1 MQEFH
6 KLLTR
11 FINEKNT
18 TIYTLAKNTGIER
31 SYIQKMKSG
40 ARVPAEKG
48 TILKLAKGLML
59 TANEAAEL
67 VEAYSIAKMG
77 EGKYFQRM
85 FVQNIISSFAE
96 VQTQNSLILECN
108 TQNNLVMQNEVE
120 HITGVPAI
128 HKVLKAIMEIEASN
142 EDGCIKILAQPSF
155 SYIYDC
161 ISTLNSN
168 TKVENII
175 VLYKQDNDNAVNY
188 NLDVFQKL
196 VPLFFSCPH
205 FHPYYVHDHVDTIFN
220 DTTVMPLTIITSE
233 YLLRISNDCKQALLI
248 RDATIRQLYLA
259 SFEKKMLNA
268 KPLFDTIS
276 AEPEQYFANVAGLMD
291 FDAESNY
298 NIMYQPCIV
307 PYIPNDTVNAC
318 INTELL
324 TPEML
329 GQIQEYLYNISTCH
343 NTFQMV
349 FTEEGLDLFLRTGKI
364 LEIPDFMLRAH
375 PTKKQR
381 LEIIANFIAA
391 IEDGRAIVHLAKPNM
406 FSIPKPIVITAYSKQ
421 HVIIHHF
428 DESGSI
434 HIFRLE
440 EISLVNAF
448 HDFLLWIQ
456 DCDLV
461 YSQEESLEIVQNV
474 YKKHFN
480 NVYR

>member
-59 TANEAAEL
+59 TANETAEL

-161 ISTLNSN
+161 ISTLNSD
-168 TKVENII
+168 TRVENII

-329 GQIQEYLYNISTCH
+329 AQIQEYLYNISTCH

-364 LEIPDFMLRAH
+364 VEIPNFMLRAH

-391 IEDGRAIVHLAKPNM
+391 MEDGRAIVHLAKPNM

-461 YSQEESLEIVQNV
+461 YTQEESLEIVQNV

>member
-40 ARVPAEKG
+40 TRIPTEKS
-48 TILKLAKGLML
+48 TIIKLAKGLML
-59 TANEAAEL
+59 TANESAEL
-67 VEAYSIAKMG
+67 TEAYSIAKMG
-77 EGKYFQRM
+77 ESKYYQRL

-96 VQTQNSLILECN
+96 LQSKNSLILECN
-108 TQNNLVMQNEVE
+108 IQNNLVMPNEIE
-120 HITGVPAI
+120 HIAGVPAV
-128 HKVLKAIMEIEASN
+128 HKVLKAVMEIEASK
-142 EDGCIKILAQPSF
+142 EDGFIRIMAQPSF

-161 ISTLNSN
+161 ISTLNSSTN
-168 TKVENII
+168 VENII
-175 VLYKQDNDNAVNY
+175 TLYKQDNDNAINY

-205 FHPYYVHDHVDTIFN
+205 FHPFYVHDHVDTIFN
-220 DTTVMPLTIITSE
+220 DTTVMPVTIITSE

-248 RDATIRQLYLA
+248 RDEKIRHLYVA
-259 SFEKKMLNA
+259 SFDKKKLNS
-268 KPLFDTIS
+268 KPLFDTIN
-276 AEPEQYFANVAGLMD
+276 ANPEQYFANVAGLMD

-307 PYIPNDTVNAC
+307 PYIPSETANAC
-318 INTELL
+318 INTDIL
-324 TPEML
+324 TSEML
-329 GQIQEYLYNISTCH
+329 AQINEYLYSISTCH

-349 FTEEGLDLFLRTGKI
+349 FTEDGLDLFLRTGRI
-364 LEIPDFMLRAH
+364 MEIPSFMLRAN

-381 LEIIANFIAA
+381 LEIIANFITAM
-391 IEDGRAIVHLAKPNM
+391 EDGRAIAHIAKPNL
-406 FSIPKPIVITAYSKQ
+406 FTIPKPIVITAYTKQ
-421 HVIIHHF
+421 QVMIHHF

-448 HDFLLWIQ
+448 HDFLMWIQ

-461 YSQEESLEIVQNV
+461 YTQEESMEIVQNI

-480 NVYR
+480 NVYK

>member
-59 TANEAAEL
+59 TANETAEL

-77 EGKYFQRM
+77 EGKYFQRT

-108 TQNNLVMQNEVE
+108 TQNHLVMQNEVE

-161 ISTLNSN
+161 ISTLNGN
-168 TKVENII
+168 TRVENII

-220 DTTVMPLTIITSE
+220 DTAVMPLTIITSE

>member
-59 TANEAAEL
+59 TANETAEL

-161 ISTLNSN
+161 ISTLNSD
-168 TKVENII
+168 TRVENII

-276 AEPEQYFANVAGLMD
+276 AEPEQYFANVVGLMD

>member
-40 ARVPAEKG
+40 ARVPAEKD

-329 GQIQEYLYNISTCH
+329 AQIQEYLYNISTCH

>member
-128 HKVLKAIMEIEASN
+128 HKVLKAIMEIEASKEN
-142 EDGCIKILAQPSF
+142 GCIKILAQPSF

-329 GQIQEYLYNISTCH
+329 AQIQEYLYNISTCH

>member
-128 HKVLKAIMEIEASN
+128 HKVLKAIMEIEASKEN
-142 EDGCIKILAQPSF
+142 GCIKILAQPSF

-391 IEDGRAIVHLAKPNM
+391 MEDGRAIVHLAKPNM

-461 YSQEESLEIVQNV
+461 YTQEESLEIVQNV

>member
-59 TANEAAEL
+59 TANETAEL

-77 EGKYFQRM
+77 EGKYFQRT

>member
-59 TANEAAEL
+59 TANETAEL

-161 ISTLNSN
+161 ISTLNSD
-168 TKVENII
+168 TRVENII

-276 AEPEQYFANVAGLMD
+276 AEPEQYFANVVGLMD

-381 LEIIANFIAA
+381 LEIIANFITA

>member
-40 ARVPAEKG
+40 ARIPAEKS

-59 TANEAAEL
+59 TANESAEL
-67 VEAYSIAKMG
+67 TEAYSIAKMG
-77 EGKYFQRM
+77 ESKYYQRL

-96 VQTQNSLILECN
+96 LQSKNSLILECN
-108 TQNNLVMQNEVE
+108 IQNNLVMPNEIE
-120 HITGVPAI
+120 HIAGVPAV
-128 HKVLKAIMEIEASN
+128 HKVLKAVMEIEASK
-142 EDGCIKILAQPSF
+142 EDGFIRIMAQPSF

-161 ISTLNSN
+161 ISTLNSSTN
-168 TKVENII
+168 VENII
-175 VLYKQDNDNAVNY
+175 TLYKQDNDNAINY

-196 VPLFFSCPH
+196 VPLFFSCPN
-205 FHPYYVHDHVDTIFN
+205 FHPFYVHDHVDTIFN
-220 DTTVMPLTIITSE
+220 DTTVMPVTIITSE

-248 RDATIRQLYLA
+248 RDEKIRHLYVA
-259 SFEKKMLNA
+259 SFDKKKLNS
-268 KPLFDTIS
+268 KPLFDTIN
-276 AEPEQYFANVAGLMD
+276 ANPEQYFANVAGLMD

-307 PYIPNDTVNAC
+307 PYIPSETANAC
-318 INTELL
+318 INTDIL
-324 TPEML
+324 TSEML
-329 GQIQEYLYNISTCH
+329 AQINEYLYSISTCH

-349 FTEEGLDLFLRTGKI
+349 FTEDGLDLFLRTGRI
-364 LEIPDFMLRAH
+364 MEIPSFMLRAN

-381 LEIIANFIAA
+381 LEIIANFITAM
-391 IEDGRAIVHLAKPNM
+391 EDGRAIAHIAKPNL
-406 FSIPKPIVITAYSKQ
+406 FTIPKPIVITAYTKQ
-421 HVIIHHF
+421 QVMIHHF

-448 HDFLLWIQ
+448 HDFLMWIQ

-461 YSQEESLEIVQNV
+461 YTQEESMEIVQNI
-474 YKKHFN
+474 YKKYFN
-480 NVYR
+480 NVYK

>member
-40 ARVPAEKG
+40 ARVPAEKS

-59 TANEAAEL
+59 TANETAEL

-77 EGKYFQRM
+77 EGKYFQRT

-205 FHPYYVHDHVDTIFN
+205 FHPFYVHDHVDTIFN

-329 GQIQEYLYNISTCH
+329 AQIQEYLYNISTCH

>member
-40 ARVPAEKG
+40 ARVPSEKS
-48 TILKLAKGLML
+48 TILKLAKGLTL
-59 TANEAAEL
+59 TANESAKL

-77 EGKYFQRM
+77 EGKYFQRT

-108 TQNNLVMQNEVE
+108 TQNNLVMKNDVE
-120 HITGVPAI
+120 LITGMPAI
-128 HKVLKAIMEIEASN
+128 HKILKAVMEIEASK
-142 EDGCIKILAQPSF
+142 EDGCIKIFAQPSF

-168 TKVENII
+168 TRVENII
-175 VLYKQDNDNAVNY
+175 VLYKQDNYNATNY

-205 FHPYYVHDHVDTIFN
+205 FHPFYVHDHVDTIFN
-220 DTTVMPLTIITSE
+220 DTTVTPITIITSE
-233 YLLRISNDCKQALLI
+233 YLLCISNNCKQALLI
-248 RDATIRQLYLA
+248 RDAQIRQLYLS
-259 SFEKKMLNA
+259 SFDKKMLNA

-276 AEPEQYFANVAGLMD
+276 ACPDEYFYNVASLMD
-291 FDAESNY
+291 FDSDSNY
-298 NIMYQPCIV
+298 NIMFQPCIV
-307 PYIPNDTVNAC
+307 PYIPSNTVNAC
-318 INTELL
+318 INTEVL

-329 GQIQEYLYNISTCH
+329 EQINNYLYNISFCH
-343 NTFQMV
+343 NTFHMV
-349 FTEEGLDLFLRTGKI
+349 FTEEGLDLFLSTGKI
-364 LEIPDFMLRAH
+364 IEIPHFMLRAK

-381 LEIIANFIAA
+381 LEIIANFITA
-391 IEDGRAIVHLAKPNM
+391 IEDGNSIVHLVKPNM
-406 FSIPKPIVITAYSKQ
+406 FNIPKPIVITAYSKQ

-448 HDFLLWIQ
+448 HDFLIWIQ

-461 YSQEESLEIVQNV
+461 YSQEESLEIIKNI

-480 NVYR
+480 SVYR

>member
-1 MQEFH
+1 
-6 KLLTR
+6 
-11 FINEKNT
+11 
-18 TIYTLAKNTGIER
+18 
-31 SYIQKMKSG
+31 
-40 ARVPAEKG
+40 
-48 TILKLAKGLML
+48 
-59 TANEAAEL
+59 
-67 VEAYSIAKMG
+67 
-77 EGKYFQRM
+77 
-85 FVQNIISSFAE
+85 
-96 VQTQNSLILECN
+96 
-108 TQNNLVMQNEVE
+108 
-120 HITGVPAI
+120 
-128 HKVLKAIMEIEASN
+128 MEIEASK
-142 EDGCIKILAQPSF
+142 EDGCIRIIAQPSF

-161 ISTLNSN
+161 ISTLNSSTN
-168 TKVENII
+168 VENII
-175 VLYKQDNDNAVNY
+175 TLYKQDNDNTINY

-248 RDATIRQLYLA
+248 RDATIRQLYTA

>member
-40 ARVPAEKG
+40 ARIPGEKS

-59 TANEAAEL
+59 TANESAQL
-67 VEAYSIAKMG
+67 VQAYSIAKMG
-77 EGKYFQRM
+77 EGKYYQRM

-96 VQTQNSLILECN
+96 VQAKNSLILECN
-108 TQNNLVMQNEVE
+108 TQNNLVMSNDYE
-120 HITGVPAI
+120 HISGVSAV
-128 HKVLKAIMEIEASN
+128 HKVLRAVMEIEASK
-142 EDGCIKILAQPSF
+142 EDGCIRIIAQPSF

-161 ISTLNSN
+161 ISTLNSSTN
-168 TKVENII
+168 VENII
-175 VLYKQDNDNAVNY
+175 TLYKQDNDNTINY

-205 FHPYYVHDHVDTIFN
+205 FHPFYVHDHVDTIFN
-220 DTTVMPLTIITSE
+220 DTTVLPVTIITSD
-233 YLLRISNDCKQALLI
+233 YLLRIANDCKQALLV
-248 RDATIRQLYLA
+248 RDEKIRQLYLA
-259 SFEKKMLNA
+259 SFDKKKLNS
-268 KPLFDTIS
+268 KPIFDTIS
-276 AEPEQYFANVAGLMD
+276 AEPEQYFANTAALMD
-291 FDAESNY
+291 FDGEANY
-298 NIMYQPCIV
+298 NIMYQPCII
-307 PYIPNDTVNAC
+307 PYIPSDTVNAC
-318 INTELL
+318 INTDVL
-324 TPEML
+324 TSEML
-329 GQIQEYLYNISTCH
+329 SQINEYLYNLSTCR

-349 FTEEGLDLFLRTGKI
+349 FTEEGLDMFLRTGKI
-364 LEIPDFMLRAH
+364 VEIPHFMLRAN

-391 IEDGRAIVHLAKPNM
+391 MEDGRAVAHIAKPNL
-406 FSIPKPIVITAYSKQ
+406 FAIPKPIVITAYSKQ
-421 HVIIHHF
+421 QVIIHHF

-448 HDFLLWIQ
+448 HDFLMWIQ

-461 YSQEESLEIVQNV
+461 YTQEESLEILQNV

>member
-59 TANEAAEL
+59 TANETAEL

-77 EGKYFQRM
+77 EGKYYQRM

-96 VQTQNSLILECN
+96 VQAKNTLILECN

-128 HKVLKAIMEIEASN
+128 HKVLKAIMEIEASKEN
-142 EDGCIKILAQPSF
+142 GCIKILAQPSF

-391 IEDGRAIVHLAKPNM
+391 MEDGRAVAHIAKPNL
-406 FSIPKPIVITAYSKQ
+406 FAIPKPIVITAYSKQ
-421 HVIIHHF
+421 QVIIHHF

-448 HDFLLWIQ
+448 HDFLMWIQ

-461 YSQEESLEIVQNV
+461 YTQEESLEILQNV

>member
-40 ARVPAEKG
+40 ARVPAEKD

-259 SFEKKMLNA
+259 SFEKKMLTA

-329 GQIQEYLYNISTCH
+329 AQIQEYLYNISTCH

>member
-59 TANEAAEL
+59 TANETAEL

>member
-128 HKVLKAIMEIEASN
+128 HKVLKAIMEIEASKEN
-142 EDGCIKILAQPSF
+142 GCIKILAQPSF

-329 GQIQEYLYNISTCH
+329 AQIQEYLYNISTCH

-480 NVYR
+480 NVYS

>member
-59 TANEAAEL
+59 TANETAEL

-428 DESGSI
+428 DKSGSI